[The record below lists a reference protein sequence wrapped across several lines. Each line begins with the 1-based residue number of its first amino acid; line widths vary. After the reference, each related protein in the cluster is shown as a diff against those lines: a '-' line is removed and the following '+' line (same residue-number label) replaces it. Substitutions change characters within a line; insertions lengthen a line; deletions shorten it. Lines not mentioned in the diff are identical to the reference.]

1 MRDRHPTS
9 RPGSTSSVCDGS
21 GGEAESRMNEGK
33 VQVRFKHLVEWG
45 RGSEKQPL
53 SVSEETITVTVD
65 S

>member
-1 MRDRHPTS
+1 
-9 RPGSTSSVCDGS
+9 
-21 GGEAESRMNEGK
+21 MNEGK